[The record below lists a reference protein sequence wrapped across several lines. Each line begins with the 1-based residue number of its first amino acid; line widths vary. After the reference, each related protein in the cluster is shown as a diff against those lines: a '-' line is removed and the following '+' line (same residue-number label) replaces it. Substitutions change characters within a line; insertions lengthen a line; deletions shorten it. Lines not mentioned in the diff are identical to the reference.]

1 MMPTNNIDI
10 VCTGDLLGH
19 LGIWLVQV
27 IKFLIVQELLKHVL
41 RTREGFFT
49 MSKLDLTN
57 TYD

>member
-27 IKFLIVQELLKHVL
+27 IKFLIVIGVPNKILSAHLRENPLLQH
-41 RTREGFFT
+41 F
-49 MSKLDLTN
+49 
-57 TYD
+57 Y